1 MALIA
6 MCVYDTEEN
15 QRSEYTNKTLQSLAQ
30 RVDFRKHRLIVVDNS
45 SCQKAK
51 DIIRYWQ
58 NIFEFEVITTTGAHS
73 FQIPH
78 TLDHRKF
85 RKDLKKFIKCDDVT
99 LVVYTTVDSKGNMLK
114 DRKFCTN
121 IKDIKI

>member
-1 MALIA
+1 

-30 RVDFRKHRLIVVDNS
+30 RVDFRKHRLIVVDNN

-58 NIFEFEVITTTGAHS
+58 NIIDKYRNGE
-73 FQIPH
+73 
-78 TLDHRKF
+78 LD
-85 RKDLKKFIKCDDVT
+85 
-99 LVVYTTVDSKGNMLK
+99 VYYED
-114 DRKFCTN
+114 
-121 IKDIKI
+121 KI

>member
-1 MALIA
+1 MNITVSL
-6 MCVYDTEEN
+6 
-15 QRSEYTNKTLQSLAQ
+15 NKLTVLVKLFFPY
-30 RVDFRKHRLIVVDNS
+30 VEINGTFKMKRL
-45 SCQKAK
+45 
-51 DIIRYWQ
+51 
-58 NIFEFEVITTTGAHS
+58 FEFEVITTTGAHS

-114 DRKFCTN
+114 DRKFCNN